1 MIKHI
6 IFFLLFQFTFQQKIG
21 CLIWKNNYIKFQN
34 VSESPNNELIQIEA
48 FSKYL
53 TGWFGVSFSKN
64 STIDSSSIM
73 IYAAYP
79 NSAYQIFNHSNIPL
93 NESEAVKEPTLM
105 KDFQYFLSNKKGLK
119 AYLNVTYLKGMKYF
133 TFAFGENGF
142 SQHATHLIS
151 FDILE
156 KSKDFSFGINNY
168 FKWKILLIVQFTLE
182 LLGDYFV

>member
-1 MIKHI
+1 MIKLVI
-6 IFFLLFQFTFQQKIG
+6 LLFLFQFTFQQKTG

-64 STIDSSSIM
+64 TTLDASSIM

-79 NSAYQIFNHSNIPL
+79 NSAYQIFNHSNIPM
-93 NESEAVKEPTLM
+93 NESEVVKGPILL
-105 KDFQYFLSNKKGLK
+105 KDFQYFLANKKGLK
-119 AYLNVTYLKGMKYF
+119 AYLNVTHLKGMKYF
-133 TFAFGENGF
+133 TFAFGENSF
-142 SQHATHLIS
+142 TQHATHLIP

-156 KSKDFSFGINNY
+156 KSKDFSFGI
-168 FKWKILLIVQFTLE
+168 FT
-182 LLGDYFV
+182 FF